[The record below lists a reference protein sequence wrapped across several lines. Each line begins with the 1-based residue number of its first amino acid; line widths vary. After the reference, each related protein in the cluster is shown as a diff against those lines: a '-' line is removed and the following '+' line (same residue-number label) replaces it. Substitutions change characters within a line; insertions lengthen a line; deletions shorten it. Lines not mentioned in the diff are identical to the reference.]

1 MGGGGSP
8 NFSYT
13 FHGDPRATFAQF
25 FGTSNPFEN
34 VFNMPGMGGS
44 PHQVTVAPTSR
55 CSLLWCDSSF
65 LFLKSCIMYLSL
77 FRNTTGQKLCK

>member
-34 VFNMPGMGGS
+34 FFNMPGMGGS
-44 PHQVTVAPTSR
+44 PHQVTAAQ
-55 CSLLWCDSSF
+55 F
-65 LFLKSCIMYLSL
+65 LDDPFYGAIVNSC
-77 FRNTTGQKLCK
+77 F

>member
-34 VFNMPGMGGS
+34 FFNMPGMGGS
-44 PHQVTVAPTSR
+44 PHQVTAAPTSR
-55 CSLLWCDSSF
+55 RFLLWCDSSF
-65 LFLKSCIMYLSL
+65 LKSFILSFSL
-77 FRNTTGQKLCK
+77 FKNTAGQKLF

>member
-34 VFNMPGMGGS
+34 FFNMPGMGGS
-44 PHQVTVAPTSR
+44 PHQVTPAPTSR
-55 CSLLWCDSSF
+55 HSLLWCDSSF
-65 LFLKSCIMYLSL
+65 LFLKSFVLYLS
-77 FRNTTGQKLCK
+77 FRNTTGQKLF